1 MADLEAGVSPE
12 GRPEGGRGVH
22 VPPEKHKRYLRNYI
36 IDKRLQLR
44 YIALVSLL
52 SAALSALLG
61 WLIWSQRSRASAT
74 IVRSLES
81 ADFLGDEQ
89 KAEIVRHLASSDL
102 SVVLRMGLVCLGLI
116 VVLSFFLVVIT
127 HKVAGPLHVI
137 GGYFDRLTAGKLP
150 LVHNLRRGDELKVF
164 HKKFKDMC
172 NALRQRAEEDVGAI
186 DRFVDACRT
195 ARVDESGAL
204 GHALEDLRK
213 VSREKQGSLVG

>member
-1 MADLEAGVSPE
+1 LADADSVQ
-12 GRPEGGRGVH
+12 
-22 VPPEKHKRYLRNYI
+22 VPTEKHKRYLRNYI
-36 IDKRLQLR
+36 IDKGLQLR
-44 YIALVSLL
+44 YIAVVTLL

-61 WLIWSQRSRASAT
+61 WLIYSQRSQASRT
-74 IVRSLES
+74 IVRSLET
-81 ADFLGDEQ
+81 ADFLGAEQ
-89 KAEIVRHLASSDL
+89 KAEIVRHLASSDF

-116 VVLSFFLVVIT
+116 LVLSFFLLIIT

-137 GGYFDRLTAGKLP
+137 GNYFDRLAEGRLP

-172 NALRQRAEEDVGAI
+172 NALRHRAEQDIDVVDG
-186 DRFVDACRT
+186 FVEACAG

-213 VSREKQGSLVG
+213 LSREKQASLSG